1 MSQPFSLSR
10 VDETLANRVLA
21 SLSEVEKVLLDSTK
35 STDPFISEIAGHLAK
50 AGGKRFRPLLV
61 CFASEFGKPTVDVVN
76 AAVVVEI
83 THLATLYHD
92 DVMDEAPRRRG
103 TESAN
108 ARWDNTLAILTGDF
122 LFAQASKLL
131 ADLGPE
137 AVRLQAIT
145 FERLVSGQ
153 IHETVGP
160 QNGADPV
167 KHHIQVLA
175 DKTGSLI
182 ATSARFGGMF
192 AGLPE
197 KALDALSA
205 FGEAVGIAFQIADDI
220 LDIASEAQV
229 SGKTPGTDLR
239 EGVITLPM
247 LLVQAENKPEDT
259 ELIALLGRPLPEDS
273 DHTRA
278 LELLR
283 KHPAMQ
289 AAQAEA
295 DRYAA
300 IAVAQLEVIKNL
312 SLEIPNDFADSKTI
326 DAVIAA
332 LTDVCATT
340 ANRAV

>member
-1 MSQPFSLSR
+1 MSQPFSLSK
-10 VDETLANRVLA
+10 VDDKLANRVLA
-21 SLSEVEKVLLDSTK
+21 SLSEVEKLLLESTK
-35 STDPFISEIAGHLAK
+35 STDPFISEVASHLAK

-61 CFASEFGKPTVDVVN
+61 CFASEFGKPTQDTIS

-122 LFAQASKLL
+122 LFAQASKML

-137 AVRLQAIT
+137 AVLLQAVT

-192 AGLPE
+192 AGLPAS
-197 KALDALSA
+197 ALDALSA

-239 EGVITLPM
+239 EGVVTLPM
-247 LLVQAENKPEDT
+247 LLVQAANKPEDA
-259 ELIALLGRPLPEDS
+259 ELIELLGRPLPDDKE
-273 DHTRA
+273 HARA
-278 LELLR
+278 LELMR
-283 KHPAMQ
+283 QHPAMKQ
-289 AAQAEA
+289 AQAEA
-295 DRYAA
+295 DRYANMA
-300 IAVAQLEVIKNL
+300 IEQLSVIKNL
-312 SLEIPNDFADSKTI
+312 AVENPIEFADAQTV

-332 LTDVCATT
+332 LTDVCEST
-340 ANRAV
+340 ANRVV

>member
-1 MSQPFSLSR
+1 MSQPFSLSK
-10 VDETLANRVLA
+10 VDDQLATRVLA
-21 SLSEVEKVLLDSTK
+21 SLEEVEKVLLEATK
-35 STDPFISEIAGHLAK
+35 SSDPFISEVAGHLAK

-61 CFASEFGKPTVDVVN
+61 CFASEFGKPTSDVIN
-76 AAVVVEI
+76 AAVVVEL

-108 ARWDNTLAILTGDF
+108 SRWNNTLAILTGDF
-122 LFAQASKLL
+122 LFAQASQML
-131 ADLGPE
+131 AALGPE
-137 AVRLQAIT
+137 AVLLQAVT

-160 QNGADPV
+160 QNDVDPV

-192 AGLPE
+192 AGLPPA
-197 KALDALSA
+197 ALDALSA

-220 LDIASEAQV
+220 LDISSEAKV

-239 EGVITLPM
+239 EGVSTLPM
-247 LLVQAENKPEDT
+247 LLVKAENSPADA
-259 ELIALLGRPLPEDS
+259 ELIELLGRPLPDDK
-273 DHTRA
+273 DHARA
-278 LELLR
+278 LELMR
-283 KHPAMQ
+283 KHPAMKL
-289 AAQAEA
+289 AQAEA

-300 IAVAQLEVIKNL
+300 VAISQLENIK
-312 SLEIPNDFADSKTI
+312 EIAAENPADFADIETVNS
-326 DAVIAA
+326 VIAA
-332 LTDVCATT
+332 LTSVCEST
-340 ANRAV
+340 AHREV

>member
-10 VDETLANRVLA
+10 VDENLA
-21 SLSEVEKVLLDSTK
+21 SRVFETLGEVEKLLLESTK
-35 STDPFISEIAGHLAK
+35 SDDPFISEMSGHLAQ

-61 CFASEFGKPTVDVVN
+61 AFASEFGKPTKQSVE
-76 AAVVVEI
+76 AAVVVEL

-122 LFAQASKLL
+122 LFAQASQLL
-131 ADLGPE
+131 AGLGPE
-137 AVRLQAIT
+137 AVMLQAVT

-160 QNGADPV
+160 QNGADPIQ
-167 KHHIQVLA
+167 HHIQVLA

-192 AGLPE
+192 AGLPDP
-197 KALDALSA
+197 ALDALSA

-247 LLVQAENKPEDT
+247 LIVKSDNKPEDK
-259 ELIALLGRPLPEDS
+259 ELIGLLGRPLPDDKEHS
-273 DHTRA
+273 RA

-283 KHPAMQ
+283 AHPAMKK
-289 AAQAEA
+289 AQAEA
-295 DRYAA
+295 DRYASQ
-300 IAVAQLEVIKNL
+300 AVSQLEVISKLAAANP
-312 SLEIPNDFADSKTI
+312 EVFADSKTI
-326 DAVIAA
+326 EAVIAA
-332 LTDVCATT
+332 LRDVCEST

>member
-1 MSQPFSLSR
+1 MSQPFSLSK
-10 VDETLANRVLA
+10 VDDKLAKRVLA
-21 SLSEVEKVLLDSTK
+21 SLSEVEDLLLESTK
-35 STDPFISEIAGHLAK
+35 SSDPFISQVASHLAK

-61 CFASEFGKPTVDVVN
+61 CFASEFGKPSKDTIS

-108 ARWDNTLAILTGDF
+108 ARWNNTLAILTGDF
-122 LFAQASKLL
+122 LFAQASKML

-137 AVRLQAIT
+137 AVLLQAVT

-160 QNGADPV
+160 QNGVDPV

-192 AGLPE
+192 AGLP
-197 KALDALSA
+197 KSALDALSA

-239 EGVITLPM
+239 EGVVTLPM
-247 LLVQAENKPEDT
+247 LLVQAANKPEDA
-259 ELIALLGRPLPEDS
+259 ELIELLGRPLPDDKE
-273 DHTRA
+273 HARA
-278 LELLR
+278 LELMR
-283 KHPAMQ
+283 KHPAMKQ
-289 AAQAEA
+289 AQAEA
-295 DRYAA
+295 DRYANMA
-300 IAVAQLEVIKNL
+300 IEQLSVIKKLAN
-312 SLEIPNDFADSKTI
+312 ENPNQFADAQTV

-332 LTDVCATT
+332 LTDVCEST
-340 ANRAV
+340 ANREV

>member
-1 MSQPFSLSR
+1 MNQPFSLSK
-10 VDETLANRVLA
+10 VDDALATRVLA
-21 SLSEVEKVLLDSTK
+21 SLSDVEKVLLDSTK
-35 STDPFISEIAGHLAK
+35 SSDPFISEVASHLAK

-61 CFASEFGKPTVDVVN
+61 CFASEFGKPTKDVIN

-122 LFAQASKLL
+122 LFAQASKML

-137 AVRLQAIT
+137 AVLLQAVT

-160 QNGADPV
+160 QDGSDRV

-192 AGLPE
+192 AGLP
-197 KALDALSA
+197 KPALDALSA

-220 LDIASEAQV
+220 LDIASEAQI

-247 LLVQAENKPEDT
+247 LLVLAANNTEDS
-259 ELIALLGRPLPEDS
+259 ELIELLGRPLPNDTE
-273 DHTRA
+273 HTRA

-283 KHPAMQ
+283 KHPAMK

-295 DRYAA
+295 DRYANLA
-300 IAVAQLEVIKNL
+300 IEQLGTIRKLANEN
-312 SLEIPNDFADSKTI
+312 PADFADSKTV
-326 DAVIAA
+326 DDVIAA